1 MVPAGCARRLVSILN
16 RALEDCAEQRRK
28 LDHSLNQCQAL
39 LGDWKIHVP
48 ESPKLEVST
57 KSEENEPA
65 AKELEELE
73 LLTRALEKVLRVRKS
88 VLETPLQTVGAA
100 EGEKTSDKKP
110 AAKASITEQ
119 VPVSK
124 ESIPK
129 TIKVTSLSKK
139 PVTSKKA
146 SAYVLKAPYR
156 TDLDV
161 KRSHRK
167 APAQQSSRIPRV
179 AVKGS
184 TKGTSSQQ
192 AKTNVPVMGR
202 KVIYAAAGSQQA
214 CGSPRS
220 PLCKEQSFAFGDSTN
235 HENSGAANLQL
246 ANPEKNSPG
255 SLAESL
261 VTQNPMAGDI
271 PEWSPT
277 PQTCTLWE
285 KRSLLKLPPLYRK
298 TYSRNSRLW
307 ETCCLC
313 QTSAAAA
320 ATRNHF
326 VERIQ
331 TTFCPSTPTISPA
344 EIEEEINVLHDAY
357 SLLSHRFKAENTG
370 HTTWQSEYE
379 CLLTLEGLQTTVSQ
393 CLNKLQQLRRAAES
407 QGRLQACCIGDAGC
421 PSADCTPFRG
431 QQCGNMSVLAVP
443 LLYYSSLQELRDIT
457 ALKLQVAMLCQKIN
471 IQKVMITELLPVLEY
486 RLHHKDSV
494 SHLYRAVY
502 TLLCEGG
509 ERFPVL
515 LHTRVF

>member
-1 MVPAGCARRLVSILN
+1 MVPAGCSRRLVSILN

-28 LDHSLNQCQAL
+28 LGYSLNQCQAL
-39 LGDWKIHVP
+39 LGDWKIHAP
-48 ESPKLEVST
+48 ESPKLEAST
-57 KSEENEPA
+57 KSEENEPSP
-65 AKELEELE
+65 KELEELE

-88 VLETPLQTVGAA
+88 VLQTPLRTVGAA

-129 TIKVTSLSKK
+129 TIKVTSLSK
-139 PVTSKKA
+139 PVTSKKP

-167 APAQQSSRIPRV
+167 APAQQSSRIPRA

-220 PLCKEQSFAFGDSTN
+220 PLCKEQSFAFGDSTS
-235 HENSGAANLQL
+235 HENSGAANFHLV
-246 ANPEKNSPG
+246 NPEKNCPG

-271 PEWSPT
+271 PERSPT

-285 KRSLLKLPPLYRK
+285 KGSLLKLPPLYRK

-313 QTSAAAA
+313 QTSATAA

-344 EIEEEINVLHDAY
+344 EIEEEVNALHDAY
-357 SLLSHRFKAENTG
+357 TLLSHHFKAENTG

-407 QGRLQACCIGDAGC
+407 QERLQACCTGGAGC

-431 QQCGNMSVLAVP
+431 RRCGNMSVLAVP

-457 ALKLQVAMLCQKIN
+457 ALKLQVAMLWQKIN
-471 IQKVMITELLPVLEY
+471 VQKVMITELLPVLEY
-486 RLHHKDSV
+486 RIHHKDSV

-502 TLLCEGG
+502 TLLCEDG

-515 LHTRVF
+515 VNDELSD